1 MSRRS
6 GPGRRATLGRIALS
20 GAVIAFLCLCATPI
34 QAEERK
40 HSWET
45 TVYGGYTI
53 FGAELQTNEAADY
66 GLRVGWYMTPTYE
79 WEFQYYHSFSVN
91 VNDPSSTL
99 LANEAVL
106 GSTPKTDWT
115 STAYTARF
123 VVNPRNDRRR
133 FKPYAALG
141 LGLMNWG
148 SSPTLAKADQGDTQA
163 SIFSIGGGVHYRFGA
178 YTLFRAEIEDLY
190 AISEVYNN
198 FHFNVG
204 LAWVFG
210 GGKPVDSD
218 GDGVLDMKDKCPDTP
233 KGALVDT
240 HTGCPWDLDKD
251 GVVEG
256 LDQCAN
262 TPLGWPVD
270 AKGCPLDSD
279 GDAVPDGLDKCP
291 DTPKAAVV
299 DVQGCPSDSD
309 KDGIFDGIDR
319 CPGTPIG
326 ATVDGPDTATPG
338 CPHDSDNDGVF
349 DGVDQCALT
358 PAGAAVDDKGCPKD
372 SDGDKVLDGL
382 DQCPDTPRG
391 SKIDKEGCPRVRLDK
406 NEPQILQ
413 NVKFHGMELYPG
425 SEAWLQLLIEAANYW
440 PDVVFEVGI
449 YTDNEGGIATN
460 RAAAQRRA
468 EVVRAWLINQGIP
481 AQRFVAK
488 AYGPVNFV
496 ADNSTE
502 EGRDKN
508 RRIEVRRLSGDV
520 RRHPKLEPEPETPP
534 APAPGANPP
543 PAAPPQPG
551 EEKPPAKPPAGDQP
565 PPATPPAGDQPPP
578 PPPPPPAGDQPPPAK
593 PPAGDQPP
601 PAQPPAGDQ
610 QPPPPPPAGDQPPP
624 AQPPAGDPTP
634 SKPPVKG

>member
-1 MSRRS
+1 MSRRW
-6 GPGRRATLGRIALS
+6 GPGRRGSFGRIGLP
-20 GAVIAFLCLCATPI
+20 AVIALLFLCTTPI
-34 QAEERK
+34 HAEERK

-53 FGAELQTNEAADY
+53 FGTENQVDNAPDY
-66 GLRVGWYMTPTYE
+66 GFRVGWYMSPTYE
-79 WEFQYYHSFSVN
+79 WEFQYYRSFSVN
-91 VNDPSSTL
+91 VKDPSSTL
-99 LANEAVL
+99 LANTAVL
-106 GSTPKTDWT
+106 SSNPKTDWT
-115 STAYTARF
+115 AAAYTARF
-123 VVNPRNDRRR
+123 VINPRNDRRR
-133 FKPYAALG
+133 FKPYAAFG
-141 LGLMNWG
+141 LGTLDW
-148 SSPTLAKADQGDTQA
+148 SESPSLAKADKGDTQA
-163 SIFSIGGGVHYRFGA
+163 YVFEVAGGVHYRFGA

-190 AISEVYNN
+190 AIAEVYSN

-218 GDGVLDMKDKCPDTP
+218 GDGVLDIKDRCPDTP

-256 LDQCAN
+256 LDQCPN
-262 TPLGWPVD
+262 TPQGWPVD

-279 GDAVPDGLDKCP
+279 ADAVPDGLDKCP
-291 DTPKAAVV
+291 DT
-299 DVQGCPSDSD
+299 SDSD
-309 KDGIFDGIDR
+309 KDGIFDGLDR
-319 CPGTPIG
+319 CPGTPVG

-338 CPHDSDNDGVF
+338 CPHDTDNDGVF
-349 DGVDQCALT
+349 DGIDQCALT
-358 PAGAAVDDKGCPKD
+358 PPGAAVDEKGCPKD

-391 SKIDKEGCPRVRLDK
+391 QKIDKEGCPRVRLDK

-425 SEAWLQLLIEAANYW
+425 SEAWMQLLVEAANYW
-440 PDVVFEVGI
+440 TDVVFEVGI

-520 RRHPKLEPEPETPP
+520 RKHPKLEPEPETPP
-534 APAPGANPP
+534 APAADQNAPITP
-543 PAAPPQPG
+543 PAPSG
-551 EEKPPAKPPAGDQP
+551 EEKPPAAPPAGDQP
-565 PPATPPAGDQPPP
+565 APSP
-578 PPPPPPAGDQPPPAK
+578 PPPPPPAGDQPPPS
-593 PPAGDQPP
+593 
-601 PAQPPAGDQ
+601 QPPAGDQ
-610 QPPPPPPAGDQPPP
+610 QPPPAPPAGDQPPP
-624 AQPPAGDPTP
+624 AQPPAGDPA
-634 SKPPVKG
+634 KPPSQG